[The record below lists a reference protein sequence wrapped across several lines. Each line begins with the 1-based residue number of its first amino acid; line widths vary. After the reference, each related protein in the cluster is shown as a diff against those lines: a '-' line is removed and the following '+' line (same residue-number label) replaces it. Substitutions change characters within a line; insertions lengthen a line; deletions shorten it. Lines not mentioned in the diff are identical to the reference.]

1 MPVLDPNPT
10 DGRKQLG
17 RIALAFGAIVVLVA
31 IVATVA
37 TSMG

>member
-17 RIALAFGAIVVLVA
+17 RIALAFVAIAVLVS
-31 IVATVA
+31 IIATVA
-37 TSMG
+37 ANMG

>member
-17 RIALAFGAIVVLVA
+17 RIALAFAGIAVLVA
-31 IVATVA
+31 IIASVAA
-37 TSMG
+37 AMG

>member
-17 RIALAFGAIVVLVA
+17 RIALAFVAIAVLVSV
-31 IVATVA
+31 IATVA
-37 TSMG
+37 ASIG